1 MIQIQNIEEEIYS
14 QCQNLLAE
22 LRKIETKEEL
32 LDSEKT
38 IGDLLEKIHHLSFL
52 EKNRERFIF
61 KPEPEI
67 INEPDLSEEELE
79 EPSEEITPIEEEKS
93 DEVEIIEQELTTVE
107 EENEE
112 DENENFDI
120 EEVEEEEPE
129 AKKESESKKIKL
141 SQIKSLIT
149 QSLFDDEELQEMEEK
164 PNEVEEKVAEIK
176 PSKRDFKLDFNDKL
190 AFTKILFDGSQI
202 ELNEVV
208 KKLNTFDNI
217 DDAKEYLSDLYYEK
231 KWEKVDEYAQR
242 LWFLVESKFL

>member
-14 QCQNLLAE
+14 HCQNLLAK
-22 LRKIETKEEL
+22 LRKIETKEGL

-52 EKNRERFIF
+52 EKNCDQFIF
-61 KPEPEI
+61 KPESEI
-67 INEPDLSEEELE
+67 INEPDFLEEELE
-79 EPSEEITPIEEEKS
+79 PREEITPIEEEKS
-93 DEVEIIEQELTTVE
+93 NEVEIIEQELTTVE
-107 EENEE
+107 KENEE

-120 EEVEEEEPE
+120 EEVEEEESEP
-129 AKKESESKKIKL
+129 KKESESKKIKL

-176 PSKRDFKLDFNDKL
+176 SSKRDFKLDFNDKL
-190 AFTKILFDGSQI
+190 AFTKLLFDGSQL
-202 ELNEVV
+202 ELNKVI
-208 KKLNTFDNI
+208 KKLNTFDKI

-231 KWEKVDEYAQR
+231 HWEKVDEYAQR